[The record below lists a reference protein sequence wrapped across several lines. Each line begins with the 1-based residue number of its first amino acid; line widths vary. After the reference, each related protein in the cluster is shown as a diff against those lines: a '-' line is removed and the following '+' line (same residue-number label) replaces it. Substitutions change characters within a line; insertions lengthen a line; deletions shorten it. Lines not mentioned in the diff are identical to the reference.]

1 VHLIQEFTLVVAVV
15 DQTEVLLLQGLVDQ
29 VVEALEIVM
38 EAVRQDQETL
48 AVVVEELEL
57 DLELVDLVDQE

>member
-1 VHLIQEFTLVVAVV
+1 VRLIQEFTLVVAVV
-15 DQTEVLLLQGLVDQ
+15 DQTEVLLLQELLDQ

-38 EAVRQDQETL
+38 EVVLQEQQTL

-57 DLELVDLVDQE
+57 DLDLVDLVDQE

>member
-15 DQTEVLLLQGLVDQ
+15 DQTEVLLLQELVDQ

-38 EAVRQDQETL
+38 EAVRQEQQTL
-48 AVVVEELEL
+48 VVVEEELEL
-57 DLELVDLVDQE
+57 DLELVVQVDQG

>member
-38 EAVRQDQETL
+38 EAVRQDQEIL
-48 AVVVEELEL
+48 VVVEEELEL
-57 DLELVDLVDQE
+57 ELELVEVVDQE